1 MPAFFSQNR
10 GTVSLVKGQV
20 NGNGLLPFNITLRG
34 MDLGAG
40 NNPQSNAIITQMSA
54 TEEGNYQFM
63 HTTQSTIYGYV
74 FGDRIG
80 DWSVS
85 GICFASSCYNKDTT
99 GMQQIFE
106 TYRKYRIANSGT
118 SVLVD
123 VGSTTV
129 VAFLTGMSLSV
140 ADPERNLGQWAFRF
154 KTIPRAF
161 E

>member
-1 MPAFFSQNR
+1 MPAFFSQSR

-20 NGNGLLPFNITLRG
+20 NGNGLLPFNITLRN
-34 MDLGAG
+34 MEIGAG
-40 NNPQSNAIITQMSA
+40 DNPQSNAIITQMSA

-63 HTTQSTIYGYV
+63 HTTRGTIYGYV

-85 GICFASSCYNKDTT
+85 GICFASSCYNKETT

-154 KTIPRAF
+154 KTIPQAF